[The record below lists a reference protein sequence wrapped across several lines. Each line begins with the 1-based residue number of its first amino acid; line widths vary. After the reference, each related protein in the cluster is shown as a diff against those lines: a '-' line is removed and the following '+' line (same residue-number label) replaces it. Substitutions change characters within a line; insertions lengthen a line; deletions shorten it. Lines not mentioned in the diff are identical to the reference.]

1 MARIV
6 RILMATRNGAAH
18 LAAQLDSLRDQ
29 THADWELW
37 AGDDGSTDATPDILA
52 RFAADEAAAAG
63 APGRAVRILPGPGAG
78 SARNFLALLS
88 HPDLDPGA
96 GPVAFADQDD
106 VWLPHKL
113 ARALAALEAGAPGR
127 PAVYASRSLL
137 TGPALENPRPSRLF
151 GAGASFGNALV
162 QNVLPGNTIV
172 LNAAAAGLLARA
184 APAAAAAGVP
194 FHDWWI
200 YQVMAGA
207 GARLVIDPEP
217 GLYYRQHGGNLMGA
231 NSGAAGALGRAG
243 LILGGRFSDWID
255 RNLAALGAVED
266 LLTPEARA
274 TLAGFAALRGRAGP
288 GAVRGMARLG
298 IRRQDAAARALL
310 AAVAFAGRL

>member
-1 MARIV
+1 MARTV

-18 LAAQLDSLRDQ
+18 LPAQLQSFRDQ
-29 THADWELW
+29 HHGDWALW

-52 RFAADEAAAAG
+52 GFAAREAG
-63 APGRAVRILPGPGAG
+63 ATGRAVRILPGPGAG

-96 GPVAFADQDD
+96 GPLAFADQDD

-113 ARALAALEAGAPGR
+113 ARALAALDDGDPAR

-151 GAGASFGNALV
+151 AAGASFGNALV

-172 LNAAAAGLLARA
+172 LNPAAAGLLARA

-194 FHDWWI
+194 FHDWWV
-200 YQVMAGA
+200 YQVMTGA

-217 GLYYRQHGGNLMGA
+217 GLYYRQHGGNLIGA
-231 NSGAAGALGRAG
+231 NRGAAGALGRAG
-243 LILGGRFSDWID
+243 LILGGRFSAWID

-266 LLTPEARA
+266 SLTPAARA

-288 GAVRGMARLG
+288 GAVRDMARLD